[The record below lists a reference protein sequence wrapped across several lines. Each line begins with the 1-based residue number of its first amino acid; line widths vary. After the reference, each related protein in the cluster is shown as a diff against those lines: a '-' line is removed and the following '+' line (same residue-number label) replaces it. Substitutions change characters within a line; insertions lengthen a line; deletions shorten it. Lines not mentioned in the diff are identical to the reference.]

1 METLLTLH
9 VENQH
14 AVTHFKRDT
23 FTLYEYA
30 LIFGSSVAEAVKRV
44 SKWAASYYTH
54 RDSYYKRPSTSSFS
68 SLLINIPRPKSE
80 VLTRNEEAKM
90 RAWAKRHGK
99 CVRQRNV
106 RQGNTKDRSGTL
118 PFNLYETETVLN
130 PLDLKFISILQTEAH
145 EDQEEEERRDS
156 SENLQ
161 LENQQS
167 EEYEEQEESYSD
179 CESDNDDEVEDE
191 SVDSV
196 NTTAIN
202 LLEPTRLGRVRRL
215 TKRMSDYLQM

>member
-44 SKWAASYYTH
+44 SKWAATYYTH

-68 SLLINIPRPKSE
+68 SPHVNIPRPPSQ
-80 VLTRNEEAKM
+80 VLSRNEEAKM

-106 RQGNTKDRSGTL
+106 RQDNTKDRSGTL
-118 PFNLYETETVLN
+118 PLNLYETETVLN
-130 PLDLKFISILQTEAH
+130 PLDLKLLCSSQTEVQ
-145 EDQEEEERRDS
+145 EDQEEADGHDS

-167 EEYEEQEESYSD
+167 EEYEQEDSYSD
-179 CESDNDDEVEDE
+179 SESDSDDEVEDE

-196 NTTAIN
+196 TTTAMN